1 MTEPTLTLTAREF
14 RDLVTPVIP
23 MAHKDRMIPILNAV
37 RIESV
42 GNYLIASATDRFAI
56 GMSRHAPSEK
66 PPKGLAI
73 MIPLPSLRLI
83 LATFKP
89 SRDVD
94 PQLEFIVTA
103 KGERLRLN
111 QTGGA
116 FDFFEAS
123 ITYPLEQGEWPG
135 LPKIITNQA
144 DSDETPTKV
153 IGLNA
158 SLLAKFQGAVR
169 GGEPIEITIGA
180 NNRPILIT
188 AGDHFIGALMPTLL
202 SNSDAGT
209 STVSEW
215 SALLDS
221 APKSKAA

>member
-1 MTEPTLTLTAREF
+1 MTEPTFTLTAREF

-23 MAHKDRMIPILNAV
+23 MAHKDRTIPILNAV

-42 GNYLIASATDRFAI
+42 GNYLIASATDRYAV
-56 GMSRHAPSEK
+56 GMSRHTPSEK

-73 MIPLPSLRLI
+73 MIPLASLRFI

-94 PQLEFIVTA
+94 PQLEFVVTA

-111 QTGGA
+111 QTG
-116 FDFFEAS
+116 FDLFEAS
-123 ITYPLEQGEWPG
+123 ITYPLEQGAWPR
-135 LPKIITNQA
+135 LPEVITNQA
-144 DSDETPTKV
+144 QSDEPPTKM

-180 NNRPILIT
+180 NNKPILIT
-188 AGDHFIGALMPTLL
+188 AGDHFIGALMPTPL
-202 SNSDAGT
+202 SNSDTGT